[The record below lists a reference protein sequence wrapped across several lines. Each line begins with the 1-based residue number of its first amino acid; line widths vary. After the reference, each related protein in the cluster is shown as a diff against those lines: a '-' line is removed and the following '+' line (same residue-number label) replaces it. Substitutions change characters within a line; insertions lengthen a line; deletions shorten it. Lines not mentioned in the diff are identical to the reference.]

1 MSTTLNIEGKKM
13 MRSENMRRK
22 TAIKKVSAKFNAIF
36 WFMSLRLVAFTV
48 LTAQHDVGLYK
59 ISILIHIT
67 HGLHYSFS

>member
-48 LTAQHDVGLYK
+48 LTAQHGVGLLK
-59 ISILIHIT
+59 ISLLIYLSHEQY
-67 HGLHYSFS
+67 YSFS

>member
-1 MSTTLNIEGKKM
+1 M

-48 LTAQHDVGLYK
+48 LTEQHDVGLYK
-59 ISILIHIT
+59 ISILIYVIDEQ
-67 HGLHYSFS
+67 YIDIAKS

>member
-48 LTAQHDVGLYK
+48 LTAQHDVGLHK
-59 ISILIHIT
+59 ISIMI
-67 HGLHYSFS
+67 YV